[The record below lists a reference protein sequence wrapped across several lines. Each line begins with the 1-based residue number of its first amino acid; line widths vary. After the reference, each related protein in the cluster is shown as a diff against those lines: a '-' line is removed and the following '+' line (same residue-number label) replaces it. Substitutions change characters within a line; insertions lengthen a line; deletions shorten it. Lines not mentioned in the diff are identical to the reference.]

1 MCTKLTK
8 NVELQESK
16 LNKTTKYK
24 IFGSYIKIKG
34 SYLYFGVK
42 QIGVFSLFLLYFCI
56 NGTKSLMPGYYT

>member
-8 NVELQESK
+8 NLELQESK

-24 IFGSYIKIKG
+24 IFGPYIKIKG

-42 QIGVFSLFLLYFCI
+42 KNGVFSLFLLYFCI
-56 NGTKSLMPGYYT
+56 NGTKSFMPGYYT